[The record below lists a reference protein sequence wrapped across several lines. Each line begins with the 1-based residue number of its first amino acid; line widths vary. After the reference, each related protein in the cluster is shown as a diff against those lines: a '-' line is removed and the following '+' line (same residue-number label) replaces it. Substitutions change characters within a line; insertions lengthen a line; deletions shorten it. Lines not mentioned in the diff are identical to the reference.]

1 MHKLV
6 LGFVLL
12 FAVAFSAKA
21 QTDVTGGNARSK
33 PSVLTPSDNNRI
45 AETNAVA
52 QLAAEELNNSQLGAS
67 SNRRSTAPVIVAS
80 HTTRDGVQ
88 IFKVGDDQTKV
99 VYDLDHNAFVP
110 VRTRQQATRVATS
123 AFEPIDDA
131 AGKKLKKR
139 KANKKGKKAELIL
152 DVKEN
157 RKKNKTKEEEEETLE
172 D

>member
-1 MHKLV
+1 MYKLI

-21 QTDVTGGNARSK
+21 QTDVTGGNTRSN
-33 PSVLTPSDNNRI
+33 PTVLTAKDNSRI
-45 AETNAVA
+45 AQTNAVA
-52 QLAAEELNNSQLGAS
+52 RLAAEELNNAQLGAS
-67 SNRRSTAPVIVAS
+67 SNRRRTAPVIIAS

-88 IFKVGDDQTKV
+88 IFKAGDDQTKV

-123 AFEPIDDA
+123 AFEPVEDA

-157 RKKNKTKEEEEETLE
+157 RKKKKNKEEEEETLE